1 MKNYL
6 VRDNYDLDF
15 FYGVISLESE
25 EQWNKAKEY
34 VKECRKKDG
43 RHFTSDSELI
53 EEYFQINHIK
63 YEWIDFDEEIRL

>member
-34 VKECRKKDG
+34 VKECREKDG
-43 RHFTSDSELI
+43 RHLTSDAELI
-53 EEYFQINHIK
+53 EEYFQRNNIK
-63 YEWIDFDEEIRL
+63 YEWNYLDGEVIL